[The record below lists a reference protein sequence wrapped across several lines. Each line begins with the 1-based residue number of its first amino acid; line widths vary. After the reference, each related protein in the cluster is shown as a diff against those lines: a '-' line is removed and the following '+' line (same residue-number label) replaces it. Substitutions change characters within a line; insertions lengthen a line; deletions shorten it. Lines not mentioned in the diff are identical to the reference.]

1 MSSIRRRHHKRKP
14 MSEINV
20 VPYIDVMLVLLVI
33 FMTTAPLL
41 TEGVQV
47 DLPQASAKIVEEEQ
61 NIEKFIVTVDVNG
74 ELYANE
80 DETPSSPEE
89 LRAKA
94 AAVLKYQ
101 PKTPFYVKGDKN
113 ATYEKVLQAM
123 VMLQSAGVPSVGM
136 VSQPQ
141 PAQSPAEEG

>member
-80 DETPSSPEE
+80 DETPSSAEQ

-101 PKTPFYVKGDKN
+101 PKTPFYVKGDKD

-141 PAQSPAEEG
+141 QDNPQVEEG

>member
-1 MSSIRRRHHKRKP
+1 MTCRRPAQK
-14 MSEINV
+14 SFE
-20 VPYIDVMLVLLVI
+20 
-33 FMTTAPLL
+33 
-41 TEGVQV
+41 Q
-47 DLPQASAKIVEEEQ
+47 EQ

-80 DETPSSPEE
+80 DETPSTAEQ

-101 PKTPFYVKGDKN
+101 PKTPFYVKGDRD

-141 PAQSPAEEG
+141 PDQVPLEEG

>member
-1 MSSIRRRHHKRKP
+1 MNSLRRRHHKRKP

-47 DLPQASAKIVEEEQ
+47 DLPQASAKIVEQDE

-74 ELYANE
+74 DLYANE
-80 DETPSSPEE
+80 DETPSTAEQ

-94 AAVLKYQ
+94 SAVLKYQ
-101 PKTPFYVKGDKN
+101 PKTPFYVRGDKD

-136 VSQPQ
+136 VSQPLPDQ
-141 PAQSPAEEG
+141 IMTEEG